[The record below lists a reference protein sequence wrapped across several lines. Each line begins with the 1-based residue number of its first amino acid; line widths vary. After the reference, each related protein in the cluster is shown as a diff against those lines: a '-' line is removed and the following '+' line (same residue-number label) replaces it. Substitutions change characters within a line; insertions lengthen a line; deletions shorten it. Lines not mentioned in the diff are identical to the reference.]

1 MFYNEISGHEY
12 TGGNV
17 AILASE
23 GFEEG
28 HTFITF
34 KQAIKLPGMSGK
46 KMKGLKKAAT
56 LMIIKSKKDPETGEI
71 KKLPSYFTVFDFQLV
86 KARIESKMFQEANQ

>member
-56 LMIIKSKKDPETGEI
+56 LMIIKERADKETGE
-71 KKLPSYFTVFDFQLV
+71 KKRLPSYFSVFDYKLV
-86 KARIESKMFQEANQ
+86 KARMEAK

>member
-1 MFYNEISGHEY
+1 MFYNEVSGHEY
-12 TGGNV
+12 SGRNSDE
-17 AILASE
+17 LASL

-28 HTFITF
+28 ATFITF

-71 KKLPSYFTVFDFQLV
+71 KKLPSYFTVFDFQQV

>member
-1 MFYNEISGHEY
+1 MFYNEVSGHEY
-12 TGGNV
+12 SGSNV

-23 GFEEG
+23 GFEDG
-28 HTFITF
+28 DTFITF

-56 LMIIKSKKDPETGEI
+56 LMNIKERTDKETGE
-71 KKLPSYFTVFDFQLV
+71 KKRLPSYFSVFDYKLV
-86 KARIESKMFQEANQ
+86 KARMEAK